1 MKLYQKFKKMIEAFK
16 NLEYFVKV
24 DIHTE
29 FYYFQIAAQLKKNK
43 FLTNYFFKSL
53 SFYFSDFLTKK
64 MFFLSHA
71 KEFWCQ
77 KSKL

>member
-16 NLEYFVKV
+16 NLEHFVKV

-64 MFFLSHA
+64 MFFLSNA